1 MKNAQEMINIL
12 LISLDEKFAKNV
24 ALQLANSL
32 DMFIADTKELI
43 EYDLSDSK
51 EVLKTCGLEY
61 LKKRERKVVVKV
73 SQYENTILTIGI
85 DLFKDYYECF
95 ENSFIIYIGRKQKYI
110 TKTINKIE
118 YENYDEFIREKADM
132 SVVLDKTSAN
142 NATQII
148 MQKMR
153 EILWIL
159 LKKR

>member
-1 MKNAQEMINIL
+1 MKNTQEMINIL

-118 YENYDEFIREKADM
+118 YENYDEFIKEKADIT
-132 SVVLDKTSAN
+132 VNIDKSSAN

-153 EILWIL
+153 EIL
-159 LKKR
+159 

>member
-51 EVLKTCGLEY
+51 EVLKTCGLDY

-118 YENYDEFIREKADM
+118 YENYDEFIKEKADIT
-132 SVVLDKTSAN
+132 VNIDKSSAN

-153 EILWIL
+153 EIL
-159 LKKR
+159 